1 MSAPETPLQQR
12 IDDYWSS
19 RAPAYDDYQQRPERR
34 DLDREAWSAI
44 WAAALPPAPAR
55 VLDVGTGSG
64 HAAFVV
70 ATLGHDVTGV
80 DSSDGMLARAR
91 ERAATLGAG
100 APTFVRGDAVD
111 PDPGLG
117 TFDAVVGRYVMW
129 TLRDPVAA
137 VRRWRALLRPGG
149 VVAVADTVWAF
160 DGLGSLYGER
170 PEGALPLAEA
180 GSIDDTA
187 AVLAEA
193 GLEQVETLPL
203 ESVLELDRR
212 LGVAPDH
219 EVQLQF
225 LVTGRVPSSVSR
237 SSAAPPARG

>member
-1 MSAPETPLQQR
+1 
-12 IDDYWSS
+12 
-19 RAPAYDDYQQRPERR
+19 
-34 DLDREAWSAI
+34 
-44 WAAALPPAPAR
+44 

-70 ATLGHDVTGV
+70 AALGHDVTGV

-91 ERAATLGAG
+91 ERAAGLEH
-100 APTFVRGDAVD
+100 APRFLRGDAVALD
-111 PDPGLG
+111 PALG
-117 TFDAVVGRYVMW
+117 VFDAVVGRYVMW

-160 DGLGSLYGER
+160 DGLASLYGDR
-170 PEGALPLAEA
+170 PQGALPLAEA
-180 GSIDDTA
+180 RSIDDTA
-187 AVLAEA
+187 AVLTGA
-193 GLEQVETLPL
+193 GLERVEVTPL
-203 ESVLELDRR
+203 ERVLELDRR

-225 LVTGRVPSSVSR
+225 LVTGRVPGDLSPSSDGPR
-237 SSAAPPARG
+237 ARG

>member
-1 MSAPETPLQQR
+1 VSGPGGAPLQQR
-12 IDDYWSS
+12 IDAYWTT
-19 RAPAYDDYQQRPERR
+19 RAPAYDDYQRRPERR
-34 DLDREAWSAI
+34 DLDHEAWSEI

-70 ATLGHDVTGV
+70 ASLGHDVTGI

-91 ERAATLGAG
+91 ERAAAHGPG
-100 APTFVRGDAVD
+100 APAFLRGDAVA

-137 VRRWRALLRPGG
+137 VGRWCELLRPGG

-170 PEGALPLAEA
+170 PAGALPLADA
-180 GSIDDTA
+180 RSIEETA
-187 AVLAEA
+187 AVLEEA
-193 GLEQVETLPL
+193 GLERVEITPL
-203 ESVLELDRR
+203 ERVLELDRR

-219 EVQLQF
+219 EVQLQH
-225 LVTGRVPSSVSR
+225 LVTGRVPEIATGV
-237 SSAAPPARG
+237 